1 MTRPSSKS
9 LNFCSNNL
17 SFLELIGHLFIMK
30 LNQTLNFNFEM
41 FYTYTQNTTQILP
54 RYPRKSNHFM
64 KFYLAKLLKNL
75 LWLENE

>member
-41 FYTYTQNTTQILP
+41 FIRVFTKIQTA
-54 RYPRKSNHFM
+54 RKSKYTMYSTKVLIMSIYH
-64 KFYLAKLLKNL
+64 KC
-75 LWLENE
+75 